1 MPIIA
6 ALLLFV
12 GFFFVRP
19 YVPFPPL
26 PGPDPCAGVS
36 SSVRGICNAYCTVQ
50 NCDEED
56 PSRAV
61 CRQLKYN
68 FLRRT
73 GRSYFPCDFRLPK
86 TRTPTEIVDIETPT
100 AEIETPT
107 ATVEPEATS
116 TEEPT
121 MTETPEETET
131 AEPTETPEGT
141 ETETP
146 TPTFTP
152 IDTITATSTPEGLA
166 VE

>member
-1 MPIIA
+1 MPFIA

-12 GFFFVRP
+12 GFFFLRP
-19 YVPFPPL
+19 FVPFPPF

-36 SSVRGICNAYCTVQ
+36 SSVRGICHQYCTVQ

-56 PSRAV
+56 SSRFV
-61 CRQLKYN
+61 CRQLKFN
-68 FLRRT
+68 FLRKT
-73 GRSYFPCDFRLPK
+73 GRSFFPCDIRLPR
-86 TRTPTEIVDIETPT
+86 TRTPTEPVEVD
-100 AEIETPT
+100 TPT

-121 MTETPEETET
+121 VTETPEETATE
-131 AEPTETPEGT
+131 EPTETPEGT

-166 VE
+166 AE